1 MSVIT
6 VVLADDHSLVRQS
19 LRLYLETEADISVVG
34 EASDGLEACALV
46 QQLHPD
52 LLIVDVSM
60 PGLGGLEVT
69 HQVTRKSPQTR
80 VIVLSMYSNEAYV
93 VQALRSGAAGYVLKE
108 SSGAELLLAVN
119 EVMAGRRYLSS
130 PLSER
135 AIDHYIRT
143 ADSSPFD
150 SYETLTNREREVLE
164 LVYGGNSN
172 SEIGKLL
179 EISPRTAE
187 THRTNM
193 MQKLGIHSLKEVI
206 AYSAQRGIISGSE

>member
-19 LRLYLETEADISVVG
+19 LRLYLETEANISVVG
-34 EASDGLEACALV
+34 EASDGFEARALV

-52 LLIVDVSM
+52 LLIVDISM

-69 HQVTRKSPQTR
+69 QQVTRKSPHTR
-80 VIVLSMYSNEAYV
+80 VIILSMYSNEAYV
-93 VQALRSGAAGYVLKE
+93 VQALRSGAAGFVLKE
-108 SSGAELLLAVN
+108 STGAELLLAVN

-150 SYETLTNREREVLE
+150 SYETLTNREREVLA
-164 LVYGGNSN
+164 LASRGNSN

-193 MQKLGIHSLKEVI
+193 MQKLGIHSLNEVI
-206 AYSAQRGIISGSE
+206 AYSAQRGIISGTE

>member
-19 LRLYLETEADISVVG
+19 LRLYLETEATISVVG
-34 EASDGLEACALV
+34 EAGDGLEARALV

-52 LLIVDVSM
+52 LLIVDINM

-69 HQVTRKSPQTR
+69 HQVTRKSPHTR
-80 VIVLSMYSNEAYV
+80 VIILSMYSNEAYV

-130 PLSER
+130 P
-135 AIDHYIRT
+135 
-143 ADSSPFD
+143 PFGAGHRPLHSD
-150 SYETLTNREREVLE
+150 RRFLTLR
-164 LVYGGNSN
+164 LV
-172 SEIGKLL
+172 
-179 EISPRTAE
+179 
-187 THRTNM
+187 
-193 MQKLGIHSLKEVI
+193 
-206 AYSAQRGIISGSE
+206 